1 MQTEKITDYLSKN
14 QNVPTLFAARELGV
28 SEREILRN
36 IDDDGITEVS
46 GSFFDSVMK
55 EIAGWGAV
63 TVIVTNDSA
72 IIEMKT
78 SVPVGQYVRG
88 FFNLHS
94 DESHLGGH
102 ISFEEIESVFF
113 VSRPFMG
120 KESHSVQFFDKNGKC
135 SFKVY
140 LGRDACGKVLECQK
154 ADFIKLKKRCM
165 A

>member
-14 QNVPTLFAARELGV
+14 KNVPTLFAARELGV
-28 SEREILRN
+28 SERDILRN
-36 IDDDGITEVS
+36 IEDDGITEVS
-46 GSFFDSVMK
+46 GNFFDQIMK
-55 EIAGWGAV
+55 EITGWGAV

-78 SVPVGQYVRG
+78 SVPAGQYARG

-94 DESHLGGH
+94 DESPLGGH
-102 ISFEEIESVFF
+102 ISFEEIESAFF

-135 SFKVY
+135 SFKIY

-154 ADFIKLKKRCM
+154 ADFIKLKRRCM

>member
-46 GSFFDSVMK
+46 GSFFDSAMK

-78 SVPVGQYVRG
+78 SVPVGQYARG

-94 DESHLGGH
+94 DESPLGGH

-113 VSRPFMG
+113 ISRPFMG